1 MILTNNFKIYQKI
14 DIFSKKNR
22 FFFSKKK
29 IDFFFRFCFFQFFF
43 NLSCPHG
50 SGDHFLVLWRSV
62 RAFLTILEL
71 FYHFCPILGQIGSK
85 NAVFW
90 PYFSLLRVFWT
101 LIKKWVP
108 DVFTTFWFFFM
119 IKQSFAIQK
128 NVVRAIFMYK
138 RRIPT
143 IRKIGPNLQKPL
155 YFYVAKSQKIAQKSR
170 FLLENPPVKKSDN

>member
-1 MILTNNFKIYQKI
+1 MKKKKNEEKKISIFQFFLKKKI
-14 DIFSKKNR
+14 DIF
-22 FFFSKKK
+22 FKKK
-29 IDFFFRFCFFQFFF
+29 IDFFFSKKKSIYIYFFNIDLFFRFCFSIFL

-50 SGDHFLVLWRSV
+50 SVIFKSVPYISV

-143 IRKIGPNLQKPL
+143 IRRFTGFDRFWPNFWVFQALKTP
-155 YFYVAKSQKIAQKSR
+155 
-170 FLLENPPVKKSDN
+170 